1 MNYFVY
7 ILECCDGT
15 FYTGIT
21 TDIKKRLRQ
30 HNGEIVGGAK
40 YTAARRPVRLLV
52 QSEPLENRSIASKLE
67 YKVKQQKK
75 ADKVAFLLDC
85 AKS

>member
-1 MNYFVY
+1 MAYYVY

-21 TDIKKRLRQ
+21 TDMKKRLRQ

-52 QSEPLENRSIASKLE
+52 QSAALENRSVASKLE
-67 YKVKQQKK
+67 YKVKLQKK
-75 ADKVAFLLDC
+75 ANKLAFLTAAC
-85 AKS
+85 